1 MRFLHISDLHIGKV
15 VNDFSMLEDQ
25 RFLLGQIA
33 GIAEENRV
41 DAVVIAGDVYDRA
54 ERKVL
59 LPMKHRR
66 RNRQ

>member
-1 MRFLHISDLHIGKV
+1 MRKSMKKRMLCLLMAAVMVVLATGCDRKIPLH
-15 VNDFSMLEDQ
+15 
-25 RFLLGQIA
+25 
-33 GIAEENRV
+33 
-41 DAVVIAGDVYDRA
+41 RA